1 MDMTL
6 AILVVTVA
14 LAAVA
19 EGHVRVI
26 QFGNAADSAAVKGFA
41 LIPVDGFGR
50 RCCRAL
56 ADLIFGNLDRGDASD
71 YPSVL
76 RLPHRPVKV
85 AAALAVFFMMIR
97 QANAAGQSSYEGMMQ
112 MYLVLTMA
120 ESILLMLVIPGL
132 VGTALARDRERGALP
147 VLQSSGIS
155 AVGMV
160 SGKFLSCLGTALLY
174 LVCGIPAVFL
184 VYIYGGI
191 PLSAFFGS
199 LGVLI
204 LTAMFL
210 VSVCLMISSLCP
222 RAGTGAAVSYLVT
235 AFLTVGTLLIHYLPV
250 ILFGASYGT
259 SPGMKVPWYEYIL
272 LCNPVLTLYGIL
284 SEQTGNPDALSRRYK
299 EALEHLKE
307 RLKHD

>member
-1 MDMTL
+1 MKKIHQNPVYERERIRIDRSF
-6 AILVVTVA
+6 LVFPGIPLYA
-14 LAAVA
+14 
-19 EGHVRVI
+19 G
-26 QFGNAADSAAVKGFA
+26 
-41 LIPVDGFGR
+41 LI
-50 RCCRAL
+50 
-56 ADLIFGNLDRGDASD
+56 S
-71 YPSVL
+71 
-76 RLPHRPVKV
+76 

-284 SEQTGNPDALSRRYK
+284 SEQTGNPDALFNLINVQGNYRKNHLTDRWSALSLAVLAVLLLCCLIAAVRTVYRREKPVPASRRF
-299 EALEHLKE
+299 
-307 RLKHD
+307 